1 MSSDAGSIP
10 AASKIYLRKR
20 YYLNKKLVRQK
31 KRSALLAGAILFFLL
46 SGIFFSQTQPFI
58 KLSVKD
64 YPTLCRVII
73 DSSFPLFFDIEK
85 SSSLLM
91 VTIKTKE
98 DFQIQRGAFESRI
111 IKSFG
116 WSRGKDFYILAIRT
130 KISNFSYNYFTL
142 SDPPKLVIDFTQ
154 VDEEE
159 SEKPEDLRKKETARE
174 KAPQPS
180 TVLPSSGVRAASSSL
195 QGMKTIVIDPG
206 HGGLEPG
213 AKGRFGT
220 LEKNVALEIALKLRS
235 VIERNF
241 PSRVVLTRDK
251 DLDVS
256 LENRAALANNN
267 KADFFISI
275 HTNSSFRKEARG
287 SETYFLSRDA
297 TDEEARRLAFME
309 NNPAEFEEGIT
320 GENEDE
326 IQMILWDMAQSAYL
340 KQSSLLA
347 ESIQKELNLL
357 LRTSNRGVKQAPFA
371 VLAGVACPA
380 VLVEV
385 AFISNPREERSL
397 TREGFQVNVAQAI
410 YRGLV
415 NYIELYSKK

>member
-1 MSSDAGSIP
+1 MVS
-10 AASKIYLRKR
+10 R
-20 YYLNKKLVRQK
+20 K
-31 KRSALLAGAILFFLL
+31 KRSALVAGVILFLLL
-46 SGIFFSQTQPFI
+46 SVISFSQTQPFI

-64 YPTLCRVII
+64 YPTLSRVII
-73 DSSFPLFFDIEK
+73 DSSVPISFDIEK

-91 VTIKTKE
+91 INIRTDVP
-98 DFQIQRGAFESRI
+98 FRIQREAFESRI

-116 WSRGKDFYILAIRT
+116 WSKGKDFYILAIRT
-130 KISNFSYNYFTL
+130 KVRNFSYDYFTL
-142 SDPPKLVIDFTQ
+142 SDPPKLVIDFSQ
-154 VDEEE
+154 VDEEK
-159 SEKPEDLRKKETARE
+159 SETPDSLKQKEASRG
-174 KAPQPS
+174 KVPQPS
-180 TVLPSSGVRAASSSL
+180 TGSSSL
-195 QGMKTIVIDPG
+195 QGLKTIVIDPG

-213 AKGRFGT
+213 ASGRFGT
-220 LEKNVALEIALKLRS
+220 LEKNVALEIGLKLRA

-251 DLDVS
+251 DLNTS

-275 HTNSSFRKEARG
+275 HANSSFRKDAHG

-297 TDEEARRLAFME
+297 TDEEARKLAFLE
-309 NNPAEFEEGIT
+309 NNPTEFGEGIT
-320 GENEDE
+320 GDSEDE

-357 LRTSNRGVKQAPFA
+357 LRTSNRGVKQAPFT

-397 TREGFQVNVAQAI
+397 TREGFQINVAQAI

-415 NYIELYSKK
+415 NYIELYSQK

>member
-1 MSSDAGSIP
+1 
-10 AASKIYLRKR
+10 
-20 YYLNKKLVRQK
+20 LNKKLVSRK
-31 KRSALLAGAILFFLL
+31 KRSTLLAGVILFLLL
-46 SGIFFSQTQPFI
+46 SVISFSQTQPFM

-64 YPTLCRVII
+64 YPTLSRVII
-73 DSSFPLFFDIEK
+73 ESSLPISFDIEK

-91 VTIKTKE
+91 VNIST
-98 DFQIQRGAFESRI
+98 DASFRIQRGAFESRI

-116 WSRGKDFYILAIRT
+116 WSKGKDFYILAIRT
-130 KISNFSYNYFTL
+130 KVRNFSYDYFTL
-142 SDPPKLVIDFTQ
+142 SDPPKLVIDFSQ
-154 VDEEE
+154 IDEEK
-159 SEKPEDLRKKETARE
+159 SETPDSLKQKEASRG
-174 KAPQPS
+174 KVPQPS
-180 TVLPSSGVRAASSSL
+180 TGSSFL

-220 LEKNVALEIALKLRS
+220 LEKNVVLEIGLKLRA

-251 DLDVS
+251 DLNVS

-267 KADFFISI
+267 KADFFIS
-275 HTNSSFRKEARG
+275 
-287 SETYFLSRDA
+287 RDA
-297 TDEEARRLAFME
+297 TDEEARKLAFME
-309 NNPAEFEEGIT
+309 NNPAEFGEGIT
-320 GENEDE
+320 GESEDE

-357 LRTSNRGVKQAPFA
+357 LRTTNRGVKQAPFT

-397 TREGFQVNVAQAI
+397 TREGFQINVAQAI

-415 NYIELYSKK
+415 DYIELYSQK

>member
-1 MSSDAGSIP
+1 LGKELVSQKKRNVLLAGSIVF
-10 AASKIYLRKR
+10 L
-20 YYLNKKLVRQK
+20 
-31 KRSALLAGAILFFLL
+31 LL
-46 SGIFFSQTQPFI
+46 SGIFFSQAQPFI

-64 YPTLCRVII
+64 YPTLTRVTIE
-73 DSSFPLFFDIEK
+73 SSFPLTFDIEK
-85 SSSLLM
+85 NSSLLM
-91 VTIKTKE
+91 ININSKVP
-98 DFQIQRGAFESRI
+98 FRIQRGAFDSRI
-111 IKSFG
+111 IRSFG
-116 WSRGKDFYILAIRT
+116 WSKAKDFYILAVRT
-130 KISNFSYNYFTL
+130 KVRNFSYDYFTL
-142 SDPPKLVIDFTQ
+142 SNPPKLVIDFTQ
-154 VDEEE
+154 IDEEE
-159 SEKPEDLRKKETARE
+159 AEIRDSLKEEETSRG
-174 KAPQPS
+174 KVPQPS
-180 TVLPSSGVRAASSSL
+180 AASPSSRRPTASSTL
-195 QGMKTIVIDPG
+195 EGMKTIVIDPG

-220 LEKNVALEIALKLRS
+220 LEKDVALEIGLKLKA

-251 DLDVS
+251 DLNVS
-256 LENRAALANNN
+256 LENRTALANNN
-267 KADFFISI
+267 KADYFISI
-275 HTNSSFRKEARG
+275 HTNSSFRKDARG

-297 TDEEARRLAFME
+297 TDEEARKLAFME

-320 GENEDE
+320 GESEDE

-357 LRTSNRGVKQAPFA
+357 LRTSNRGIKQAPFT

-397 TREGFQVNVAQAI
+397 TREGFQTNVAQAV

-415 NYIELYSKK
+415 NYINLNSNK

>member
-1 MSSDAGSIP
+1 MAGI
-10 AASKIYLRKR
+10 
-20 YYLNKKLVRQK
+20 
-31 KRSALLAGAILFFLL
+31 ILFFLL
-46 SGIFFSQTQPFI
+46 SGILISQTQPFI

-64 YPTLCRVII
+64 YPTLSRVTI
-73 DSSFPLFFDIEK
+73 DSSFPLSFDIEK

-91 VTIKTKE
+91 VNIRT
-98 DFQIQRGAFESRI
+98 DVPFRIQRGAFESRI

-116 WSRGKDFYILAIRT
+116 WSKGKDFYILAIRT
-130 KISNFSYNYFTL
+130 KVSNFSYDYFTL

-154 VDEEE
+154 IDEEE
-159 SEKPEDLRKKETARE
+159 SETPDSLKEKEALRERI
-174 KAPQPS
+174 PQPS
-180 TVLPSSGVRAASSSL
+180 TASPSSRTQKASSAL

-213 AKGRFGT
+213 ARGRFGT
-220 LEKNVALEIALKLRS
+220 LEKNVALEIGIKLKA

-275 HTNSSFRKEARG
+275 HANSSFRKDARG

-309 NNPAEFEEGIT
+309 NNPAELGEGIT
-320 GENEDE
+320 GESEDE

-357 LRTSNRGVKQAPFA
+357 LRTSNRGIKQAPFT

-397 TREGFQVNVAQAI
+397 TKEEFQVNVAQAI

-415 NYIELYSKK
+415 NYIELYSQK

>member
-1 MSSDAGSIP
+1 MVNISTD
-10 AASKIYLRKR
+10 
-20 YYLNKKLVRQK
+20 V
-31 KRSALLAGAILFFLL
+31 
-46 SGIFFSQTQPFI
+46 PF
-58 KLSVKD
+58 
-64 YPTLCRVII
+64 R
-73 DSSFPLFFDIEK
+73 
-85 SSSLLM
+85 
-91 VTIKTKE
+91 
-98 DFQIQRGAFESRI
+98 IQRGAFESSI

-116 WSRGKDFYILAIRT
+116 WSKGKDFYILAIRT
-130 KISNFSYNYFTL
+130 KVRNFSYDYFTL
-142 SDPPKLVIDFTQ
+142 SDPPKLVIDFSQ
-154 VDEEE
+154 IDEEKSETPE
-159 SEKPEDLRKKETARE
+159 SLKQKEASRG
-174 KAPQPS
+174 KIPQPPTTS
-180 TVLPSSGVRAASSSL
+180 PPSRTQTGSSSL

-213 AKGRFGT
+213 ASGRFGT
-220 LEKNVALEIALKLRS
+220 LEKNVALEIGLKLRA
-235 VIERNF
+235 VIEQNF

-251 DLDVS
+251 DLNVS

-267 KADFFISI
+267 KADFFVSI
-275 HTNSSFRKEARG
+275 HANSSFRKDAHG

-297 TDEEARRLAFME
+297 TDEEARKLAFLE
-309 NNPAEFEEGIT
+309 NNPTESGEGIT
-320 GENEDE
+320 GESEDE

-357 LRTSNRGVKQAPFA
+357 LRTSNRGIKQAPFT

-397 TREGFQVNVAQAI
+397 TREGFQINVAQAI

-415 NYIELYSKK
+415 NYIELYSQK

>member
-1 MSSDAGSIP
+1 
-10 AASKIYLRKR
+10 
-20 YYLNKKLVRQK
+20 LVSRK
-31 KRSALLAGAILFFLL
+31 KRSALVAGVILFLLL
-46 SGIFFSQTQPFI
+46 SVISFSQTQPFI

-64 YPTLCRVII
+64 YPTLSRVII
-73 DSSFPLFFDIEK
+73 DSSVPISFDIEK

-91 VTIKTKE
+91 INIRTDVP
-98 DFQIQRGAFESRI
+98 FRIQREAFESRI

-116 WSRGKDFYILAIRT
+116 WSKGKDFYILAIRT
-130 KISNFSYNYFTL
+130 KVRNFSYDYFTL
-142 SDPPKLVIDFTQ
+142 SDPPKLVIDFSQ
-154 VDEEE
+154 IDEEK
-159 SEKPEDLRKKETARE
+159 SETRDSLKQKEASGG
-174 KAPQPS
+174 KVPQPS
-180 TVLPSSGVRAASSSL
+180 TASSSL
-195 QGMKTIVIDPG
+195 QGLKTIVIDPG

-213 AKGRFGT
+213 ASGRFGT
-220 LEKNVALEIALKLRS
+220 LEKNVALEIGLKLRA

-251 DLDVS
+251 DLNVS

-275 HTNSSFRKEARG
+275 HANSSFRKDAHG

-297 TDEEARRLAFME
+297 TDEEARKLAFLE
-309 NNPAEFEEGIT
+309 NNPTEFGEGIT
-320 GENEDE
+320 GDSENE

-385 AFISNPREERSL
+385 AFISNPREESSL
-397 TREGFQVNVAQAI
+397 TREGFQINVAQAI

-415 NYIELYSKK
+415 NYIELYSQK

>member
-1 MSSDAGSIP
+1 
-10 AASKIYLRKR
+10 
-20 YYLNKKLVRQK
+20 
-31 KRSALLAGAILFFLL
+31 
-46 SGIFFSQTQPFI
+46 
-58 KLSVKD
+58 
-64 YPTLCRVII
+64 
-73 DSSFPLFFDIEK
+73 
-85 SSSLLM
+85 
-91 VTIKTKE
+91 
-98 DFQIQRGAFESRI
+98 
-111 IKSFG
+111 
-116 WSRGKDFYILAIRT
+116 
-130 KISNFSYNYFTL
+130 
-142 SDPPKLVIDFTQ
+142 
-154 VDEEE
+154 
-159 SEKPEDLRKKETARE
+159 
-174 KAPQPS
+174 
-180 TVLPSSGVRAASSSL
+180 
-195 QGMKTIVIDPG
+195 MKTIVIDPG

-213 AKGRFGT
+213 ARGRFGT
-220 LEKNVALEIALKLRS
+220 LEKNVALEIGLKLRA

-251 DLDVS
+251 DLNVS

-275 HTNSSFRKEARG
+275 HANSSFRKDAHG

-297 TDEEARRLAFME
+297 TDEEARKLAFLE
-309 NNPAEFEEGIT
+309 NNPAEFGEGIT
-320 GENEDE
+320 GKSEDE

-357 LRTSNRGVKQAPFA
+357 LRTSNRGIKQAPFT

-397 TREGFQVNVAQAI
+397 TREGFQIKVAQAI

-415 NYIELYSKK
+415 NYIELYSQK

>member
-1 MSSDAGSIP
+1 M
-10 AASKIYLRKR
+10 
-20 YYLNKKLVRQK
+20 
-31 KRSALLAGAILFFLL
+31 KRSTLLAGVILFLLL
-46 SGIFFSQTQPFI
+46 SIISFSQTQPFI

-64 YPTLCRVII
+64 YPTLSRVII
-73 DSSFPLFFDIEK
+73 ESSIPISFDIEK

-91 VTIKTKE
+91 INISTDVP
-98 DFQIQRGAFESRI
+98 FRIQRGAFESRI

-130 KISNFSYNYFTL
+130 KVRNFSYDYFTL
-142 SDPPKLVIDFTQ
+142 NNPPKLVIDFSQ
-154 VDEEE
+154 VDEEK
-159 SEKPEDLRKKETARE
+159 SEIRDRLQQKEASRG
-174 KAPQPS
+174 KVPQLS
-180 TVLPSSGVRAASSSL
+180 TTSSSL

-220 LEKNVALEIALKLRS
+220 LEKNVALEIGLKLRA

-275 HTNSSFRKEARG
+275 HANSSFRKEAHG

-297 TDEEARRLAFME
+297 TDEEARKLAFLE
-309 NNPAEFEEGIT
+309 NNPAEFGEGIT
-320 GENEDE
+320 GESDDE

-357 LRTSNRGVKQAPFA
+357 LRTSNRGIKQAPFT

-397 TREGFQVNVAQAI
+397 TREGFQINVAQAI

-415 NYIELYSKK
+415 NYIELYSQK

>member
-1 MSSDAGSIP
+1 MAGI
-10 AASKIYLRKR
+10 
-20 YYLNKKLVRQK
+20 
-31 KRSALLAGAILFFLL
+31 ILFFLL
-46 SGIFFSQTQPFI
+46 SGVFFSQAQPFI

-64 YPTLCRVII
+64 YPTLSRVII
-73 DSSFPLFFDIEK
+73 DSSSPLSFDIEK

-91 VTIKTKE
+91 VNIRT
-98 DFQIQRGAFESRI
+98 DVPFQIQRGAFESRI

-116 WSRGKDFYILAIRT
+116 WSKGKDFYILAIRT
-130 KISNFSYNYFTL
+130 KVRNFSYDYFAL

-154 VDEEE
+154 IDEEK
-159 SEKPEDLRKKETARE
+159 SETPDSLKEKEALRERI
-174 KAPQPS
+174 PQPS
-180 TVLPSSGVRAASSSL
+180 TASPSSRTGTASSSL
-195 QGMKTIVIDPG
+195 QGLKTIVIDPG

-213 AKGRFGT
+213 ARGRFGT
-220 LEKNVALEIALKLRS
+220 LEKNIALEIGLKLKA

-275 HTNSSFRKEARG
+275 HANSSFRQDARG

-297 TDEEARRLAFME
+297 TDEEARKLAFLE
-309 NNPAEFEEGIT
+309 NNPAEFVEGIT
-320 GENEDE
+320 GESKDE

-347 ESIQKELNLL
+347 ESIQNELNLL
-357 LRTSNRGVKQAPFA
+357 LRTSNRGVKQAPFT

-415 NYIELYSKK
+415 NYIELYSQK

>member
-1 MSSDAGSIP
+1 
-10 AASKIYLRKR
+10 
-20 YYLNKKLVRQK
+20 
-31 KRSALLAGAILFFLL
+31 LAGIILFFLL
-46 SGIFFSQTQPFI
+46 SGILISQTQPFI

-64 YPTLCRVII
+64 YPTLSRVTI
-73 DSSFPLFFDIEK
+73 DSSFPLSFDIEK

-91 VTIKTKE
+91 VNIRTGVP
-98 DFQIQRGAFESRI
+98 FRIQRGAFESRI

-116 WSRGKDFYILAIRT
+116 WSKGKDFYILAIRT
-130 KISNFSYNYFTL
+130 KVSNFSYDYFTL

-154 VDEEE
+154 IDEEE
-159 SEKPEDLRKKETARE
+159 SETPDSLKEKEALRERI
-174 KAPQPS
+174 PQPS
-180 TVLPSSGVRAASSSL
+180 TASPSSRTQKVSSAL

-213 AKGRFGT
+213 ARGRFGT
-220 LEKNVALEIALKLRS
+220 LEKNVALEIGIKLKA

-275 HTNSSFRKEARG
+275 HANSSFRKDARG

-309 NNPAEFEEGIT
+309 NNPAELGEGIT
-320 GENEDE
+320 GESEDE

-357 LRTSNRGVKQAPFA
+357 LRTSNRGIKQAPFT

-397 TREGFQVNVAQAI
+397 TKEEFQVNVAQAI

-415 NYIELYSKK
+415 NYIELYSQK

>member
-1 MSSDAGSIP
+1 MINIRTDVVF
-10 AASKIYLRKR
+10 R
-20 YYLNKKLVRQK
+20 
-31 KRSALLAGAILFFLL
+31 
-46 SGIFFSQTQPFI
+46 
-58 KLSVKD
+58 
-64 YPTLCRVII
+64 
-73 DSSFPLFFDIEK
+73 
-85 SSSLLM
+85 
-91 VTIKTKE
+91 
-98 DFQIQRGAFESRI
+98 IQRGAFESRI

-116 WSRGKDFYILAIRT
+116 WSKGEDFYILAIRT
-130 KISNFSYNYFTL
+130 KVRNFSYDYFSL

-154 VDEEE
+154 IDEEK
-159 SEKPEDLRKKETARE
+159 SGARDSLKEEASRE

-180 TVLPSSGVRAASSSL
+180 TALPSSRTQTASSAL

-220 LEKNVALEIALKLRS
+220 LEKNIALEIALKLKA

-251 DLDVS
+251 DLNVS
-256 LENRAALANNN
+256 LENRAAIANNN

-275 HTNSSFRKEARG
+275 HANSSFRKEARG

-320 GENEDE
+320 EESENE
-326 IQMILWDMAQSAYL
+326 IQMILWDMAQSAFL

-357 LRTSNRGVKQAPFA
+357 LRTSNRGVKQAPFT

-397 TREGFQVNVAQAI
+397 TREGFQVNVARAI

>member
-1 MSSDAGSIP
+1 MVS
-10 AASKIYLRKR
+10 R
-20 YYLNKKLVRQK
+20 K
-31 KRSALLAGAILFFLL
+31 KRSALLAGVILFLLL
-46 SGIFFSQTQPFI
+46 SVISFSQTQPFI

-64 YPTLCRVII
+64 YPTLSRVII
-73 DSSFPLFFDIEK
+73 DSSVPISFDIEK
-85 SSSLLM
+85 NSSLLM
-91 VTIKTKE
+91 VNIST
-98 DFQIQRGAFESRI
+98 DVPFRIQRGAFESRI

-116 WSRGKDFYILAIRT
+116 WSKGKDFYILAIRT
-130 KISNFSYNYFTL
+130 KVRNFSYDYFTL
-142 SDPPKLVIDFTQ
+142 SDPPKLVIDFSQ
-154 VDEEE
+154 IDEEK
-159 SEKPEDLRKKETARE
+159 SETPDSLKQKEASRG
-174 KAPQPS
+174 KVPQPS
-180 TVLPSSGVRAASSSL
+180 TASPSL
-195 QGMKTIVIDPG
+195 QGLKTIVIDPG

-213 AKGRFGT
+213 ASGRFGT
-220 LEKNVALEIALKLRS
+220 LEKNVALEIGLKLRA

-251 DLDVS
+251 DLNTS

-267 KADFFISI
+267 KADFFVSI
-275 HTNSSFRKEARG
+275 HANSSFRKDAHG

-297 TDEEARRLAFME
+297 TDEEARKLAFLE
-309 NNPAEFEEGIT
+309 NNPTESGAGIT
-320 GENEDE
+320 GDSEDE

-357 LRTSNRGVKQAPFA
+357 LRTSNRGVKQAPFT

-397 TREGFQVNVAQAI
+397 TREGFQINVAQAI

-415 NYIELYSKK
+415 NYIELYSQK

>member
-1 MSSDAGSIP
+1 MVS
-10 AASKIYLRKR
+10 R
-20 YYLNKKLVRQK
+20 K
-31 KRSALLAGAILFFLL
+31 KRSALVAGVILFLLL
-46 SGIFFSQTQPFI
+46 SVISFSQTQPFI

-64 YPTLCRVII
+64 YPTLSRIII
-73 DSSFPLFFDIEK
+73 DSSVPISFDIEK

-91 VTIKTKE
+91 INIRTDVP
-98 DFQIQRGAFESRI
+98 FRIQREAFESRI

-116 WSRGKDFYILAIRT
+116 WSKGKDFYILAIRT
-130 KISNFSYNYFTL
+130 KVRNFSYDYFTL
-142 SDPPKLVIDFTQ
+142 SDPPKLVIDFSQ
-154 VDEEE
+154 IDEEK
-159 SEKPEDLRKKETARE
+159 SETPDSLKQKEASRG
-174 KAPQPS
+174 KVPQPS
-180 TVLPSSGVRAASSSL
+180 TGSSSL
-195 QGMKTIVIDPG
+195 QGLKTIVIDPG

-213 AKGRFGT
+213 ASGRFGT
-220 LEKNVALEIALKLRS
+220 LEKNVALEIGLKLRA

-251 DLDVS
+251 DLNVS

-275 HTNSSFRKEARG
+275 HANSSFRKDAHG

-297 TDEEARRLAFME
+297 TDEEARKLAFLE
-309 NNPAEFEEGIT
+309 NNPTEFGEGIT
-320 GENEDE
+320 GDSEDE

-357 LRTSNRGVKQAPFA
+357 LRTSNRGVKQAPFT

-397 TREGFQVNVAQAI
+397 TREGFQINVAQAI

-415 NYIELYSKK
+415 NYIELYSQK

>member
-1 MSSDAGSIP
+1 MC
-10 AASKIYLRKR
+10 
-20 YYLNKKLVRQK
+20 
-31 KRSALLAGAILFFLL
+31 LFGFR
-46 SGIFFSQTQPFI
+46 GE
-58 KLSVKD
+58 
-64 YPTLCRVII
+64 
-73 DSSFPLFFDIEK
+73 PLK
-85 SSSLLM
+85 
-91 VTIKTKE
+91 V
-98 DFQIQRGAFESRI
+98 
-111 IKSFG
+111 KSFG
-116 WSRGKDFYILAIRT
+116 WSKGKDFYILAIRT
-130 KISNFSYNYFTL
+130 KVRNFSYDYFTL
-142 SDPPKLVIDFTQ
+142 SDPPKLVIDFSQ
-154 VDEEE
+154 IDEEE
-159 SEKPEDLRKKETARE
+159 SEIRDSLKEKETSRG
-174 KAPQPS
+174 KLPQPS
-180 TVLPSSGVRAASSSL
+180 TALPSSRTQTASSAL

-213 AKGRFGT
+213 ASGRFGT
-220 LEKNVALEIALKLRS
+220 LEKNIALEIGLKLKA

-275 HTNSSFRKEARG
+275 HANSSFRKDARG

-297 TDEEARRLAFME
+297 TDEEARKLAFME

-320 GENEDE
+320 GETEDE

-357 LRTSNRGVKQAPFA
+357 LRTSNRGIKQAPFT

>member
-1 MSSDAGSIP
+1 MINIRTDVVF
-10 AASKIYLRKR
+10 R
-20 YYLNKKLVRQK
+20 
-31 KRSALLAGAILFFLL
+31 
-46 SGIFFSQTQPFI
+46 
-58 KLSVKD
+58 
-64 YPTLCRVII
+64 
-73 DSSFPLFFDIEK
+73 
-85 SSSLLM
+85 
-91 VTIKTKE
+91 
-98 DFQIQRGAFESRI
+98 IQRGAFESRI

-116 WSRGKDFYILAIRT
+116 WSKGKDFYILAIRT
-130 KISNFSYNYFTL
+130 KVRNFSYDYFSL

-154 VDEEE
+154 IDEEK
-159 SEKPEDLRKKETARE
+159 SGARDSLKEEEASRE

-180 TVLPSSGVRAASSSL
+180 TALPSSKMRTASSAL

-220 LEKNVALEIALKLRS
+220 LEKNIALEIALKLKA

-251 DLDVS
+251 DLNVS
-256 LENRAALANNN
+256 LENRAAIANNN

-275 HTNSSFRKEARG
+275 HANSSFRKEARG

-320 GENEDE
+320 EESENE
-326 IQMILWDMAQSAYL
+326 IQMILWDMAQSAFL
-340 KQSSLLA
+340 KQSSVLA

-357 LRTSNRGVKQAPFA
+357 LRTSNRGVKQAPFT

-415 NYIELYSKK
+415 NYIELYSQK

>member
-1 MSSDAGSIP
+1 
-10 AASKIYLRKR
+10 
-20 YYLNKKLVRQK
+20 LNKKLVNRK
-31 KRSALLAGAILFFLL
+31 KRSTLLAGIILFFLL
-46 SGIFFSQTQPFI
+46 SGVFFSQAQTFI

-64 YPTLCRVII
+64 YPTLSRVII
-73 DSSFPLFFDIEK
+73 DSSFPLSFDIEK

-91 VTIKTKE
+91 VNIRT
-98 DFQIQRGAFESRI
+98 DVPFRIQRGAFESPI

-116 WSRGKDFYILAIRT
+116 WSKGKDFYILAIRT
-130 KISNFSYNYFTL
+130 KVSNFSYDYFTL

-154 VDEEE
+154 IDEEK
-159 SEKPEDLRKKETARE
+159 SEIRDSLKEKEASGGRV
-174 KAPQPS
+174 PQPS
-180 TVLPSSGVRAASSSL
+180 KASPPSRMGTASSSL

-220 LEKNVALEIALKLRS
+220 LEKNVALEIGLKLKA

-241 PSRVVLTRDK
+241 PCRVVLTRDK

-256 LENRAALANNN
+256 LENRAALANNH

-275 HTNSSFRKEARG
+275 HANSSFRKDARG

-297 TDEEARRLAFME
+297 TDEEARRLAFLE

-320 GENEDE
+320 GESEDE
-326 IQMILWDMAQSAYL
+326 IKMILWDMAQSAYL

-357 LRTSNRGVKQAPFA
+357 LRTSNRGIKQAPFT

-397 TREGFQVNVAQAI
+397 TREGFQLNVAQAI

-415 NYIELYSKK
+415 NYIELYSQK

>member
-1 MSSDAGSIP
+1 MVNIN
-10 AASKIYLRKR
+10 SK
-20 YYLNKKLVRQK
+20 V
-31 KRSALLAGAILFFLL
+31 
-46 SGIFFSQTQPFI
+46 PF
-58 KLSVKD
+58 
-64 YPTLCRVII
+64 R
-73 DSSFPLFFDIEK
+73 
-85 SSSLLM
+85 
-91 VTIKTKE
+91 
-98 DFQIQRGAFESRI
+98 IQRGAFDSRI
-111 IKSFG
+111 IRSFG
-116 WSRGKDFYILAIRT
+116 WSKAKEFYILAIRT
-130 KISNFSYNYFTL
+130 KVRNFSYDYFTL
-142 SDPPKLVIDFTQ
+142 SNPPKLVIDFTQ
-154 VDEEE
+154 IDEEE
-159 SEKPEDLRKKETARE
+159 AEIRDSLKEKETSRG
-174 KAPQPS
+174 KVPQPPAS
-180 TVLPSSGVRAASSSL
+180 SPSSRRPTASSTL
-195 QGMKTIVIDPG
+195 EGMKTIVIDPG

-220 LEKNVALEIALKLRS
+220 LEKDVALEIGLKLKA

-275 HTNSSFRKEARG
+275 HSNSSFRKDARG

-297 TDEEARRLAFME
+297 TDEEARKLAFME

-320 GENEDE
+320 GESEDE

-357 LRTSNRGVKQAPFA
+357 LRTSNRGIKQAPFT

-397 TREGFQVNVAQAI
+397 TREGFQINVAQAI

-415 NYIELYSKK
+415 NYINQNSKQ

>member
-1 MSSDAGSIP
+1 MAG
-10 AASKIYLRKR
+10 
-20 YYLNKKLVRQK
+20 V
-31 KRSALLAGAILFFLL
+31 ILFFLL
-46 SGIFFSQTQPFI
+46 SGVFFSQTQPFI

-64 YPTLCRVII
+64 YPTLSRVII
-73 DSSFPLFFDIEK
+73 DSSFPLSFDIEK

-91 VTIKTKE
+91 VNIRT
-98 DFQIQRGAFESRI
+98 DVLFQIQRGAFESRI

-116 WSRGKDFYILAIRT
+116 WSKGKDFYILAIRT
-130 KISNFSYNYFTL
+130 KVRNFSYDYFTL

-154 VDEEE
+154 IEEEE
-159 SEKPEDLRKKETARE
+159 SEIRDSLKEKEALRERI
-174 KAPQPS
+174 PQPS
-180 TVLPSSGVRAASSSL
+180 TALPSSRRQTASSSL

-213 AKGRFGT
+213 ARGRFGT
-220 LEKNVALEIALKLRS
+220 LEKNIALEIGLKLKA

-275 HTNSSFRKEARG
+275 HTNSSFRKDARG

-297 TDEEARRLAFME
+297 TDEEARKLAFME

-320 GENEDE
+320 GESEDE

-357 LRTSNRGVKQAPFA
+357 LRTSNRGIKQAPFT

-415 NYIELYSKK
+415 NYIELYSKE

>member
-1 MSSDAGSIP
+1 M
-10 AASKIYLRKR
+10 
-20 YYLNKKLVRQK
+20 
-31 KRSALLAGAILFFLL
+31 
-46 SGIFFSQTQPFI
+46 

-64 YPTLCRVII
+64 YPTLSRVII
-73 DSSFPLFFDIEK
+73 ESSLPISFDIEK

-91 VTIKTKE
+91 VNIST
-98 DFQIQRGAFESRI
+98 DASFRIQRGAFESRI

-116 WSRGKDFYILAIRT
+116 WSKGKDFYILAIRT
-130 KISNFSYNYFTL
+130 KVRNFSYDYFTL
-142 SDPPKLVIDFTQ
+142 SDPPKLVIDFSQ
-154 VDEEE
+154 IDEEK
-159 SEKPEDLRKKETARE
+159 SETPDSLKQKEASRG
-174 KAPQPS
+174 KVPQPS
-180 TVLPSSGVRAASSSL
+180 TASSFL

-220 LEKNVALEIALKLRS
+220 LEKNVVLEIGLKLRA

-251 DLDVS
+251 DLNVS

-275 HTNSSFRKEARG
+275 HANSSFRKDARG

-297 TDEEARRLAFME
+297 TDEEARKLAFME
-309 NNPAEFEEGIT
+309 NNPAEFGEGIT
-320 GENEDE
+320 GESEDE

-357 LRTSNRGVKQAPFA
+357 LRTTNRGVKQAPFT

-397 TREGFQVNVAQAI
+397 TREGFQINVAQAI

-415 NYIELYSKK
+415 GYIELYSQK

>member
-1 MSSDAGSIP
+1 MINIRTD
-10 AASKIYLRKR
+10 
-20 YYLNKKLVRQK
+20 V
-31 KRSALLAGAILFFLL
+31 
-46 SGIFFSQTQPFI
+46 PF
-58 KLSVKD
+58 
-64 YPTLCRVII
+64 R
-73 DSSFPLFFDIEK
+73 
-85 SSSLLM
+85 
-91 VTIKTKE
+91 
-98 DFQIQRGAFESRI
+98 IQRGAFESRI

-116 WSRGKDFYILAIRT
+116 WSKGEDFYILAIRT
-130 KISNFSYNYFTL
+130 KVRNFGYDYFTL

-154 VDEEE
+154 IDEEE
-159 SEKPEDLRKKETARE
+159 SRARE
-174 KAPQPS
+174 SLKEKEATRDKASQPS
-180 TVLPSSGVRAASSSL
+180 TAVPSSRTQTISPAL
-195 QGMKTIVIDPG
+195 QGMKTIVIDAG

-213 AKGRFGT
+213 ARGRFGS
-220 LEKNVALEIALKLRS
+220 LEKNIALEISLKLKA

-275 HTNSSFRKEARG
+275 HTNSSFRKDARG

-309 NNPAEFEEGIT
+309 NNPAEFEAGIT
-320 GENEDE
+320 EESEDE

-357 LRTSNRGVKQAPFA
+357 LRTSNRGVKQAPFT

-397 TREGFQVNVAQAI
+397 TREGFQLNVARAI

-415 NYIELYSKK
+415 NYIELNSQK

>member
-1 MSSDAGSIP
+1 MVS
-10 AASKIYLRKR
+10 R
-20 YYLNKKLVRQK
+20 K
-31 KRSALLAGAILFFLL
+31 KRSALVAGVILFLLL
-46 SGIFFSQTQPFI
+46 SVISFSQTQPFI

-64 YPTLCRVII
+64 YPTLSRIII
-73 DSSFPLFFDIEK
+73 DSSVPISFDIEK

-91 VTIKTKE
+91 INIRTDVP
-98 DFQIQRGAFESRI
+98 FRIQREAFESRI

-116 WSRGKDFYILAIRT
+116 WSKGKDFYILAIRT
-130 KISNFSYNYFTL
+130 KVRNFSYDYFTL
-142 SDPPKLVIDFTQ
+142 SDPPKLVIDFSQ
-154 VDEEE
+154 IDEEK
-159 SEKPEDLRKKETARE
+159 SETPDSLKQKEASRG
-174 KAPQPS
+174 KVPQPS
-180 TVLPSSGVRAASSSL
+180 TGSSSL
-195 QGMKTIVIDPG
+195 QGLKTIVIDPG

-213 AKGRFGT
+213 ASGRFGT
-220 LEKNVALEIALKLRS
+220 LEKNVALEIGLKLRA

-251 DLDVS
+251 DLNVS

-275 HTNSSFRKEARG
+275 HANSSFRKDAHG

-297 TDEEARRLAFME
+297 TDEEARKLAFLE
-309 NNPAEFEEGIT
+309 NNPTEFGEGIT
-320 GENEDE
+320 GDSEDE

-397 TREGFQVNVAQAI
+397 TREGFQINVAQAI

-415 NYIELYSKK
+415 NYIELYSQK

>member
-1 MSSDAGSIP
+1 MVS
-10 AASKIYLRKR
+10 R
-20 YYLNKKLVRQK
+20 K
-31 KRSALLAGAILFFLL
+31 KRSALVAGVILFLLL
-46 SGIFFSQTQPFI
+46 SIISFSQTQPFI

-64 YPTLCRVII
+64 YPTLSRIII
-73 DSSFPLFFDIEK
+73 DSSVPISFDIEK

-91 VTIKTKE
+91 INIRTDVP
-98 DFQIQRGAFESRI
+98 FRIQREAFESRI

-116 WSRGKDFYILAIRT
+116 WSKGKDFYILAIRT
-130 KISNFSYNYFTL
+130 KVRNFSYDYFTL
-142 SDPPKLVIDFTQ
+142 SDPPKLVIDFSQ
-154 VDEEE
+154 IDEEK
-159 SEKPEDLRKKETARE
+159 SETPDSLKQEEASRGKV
-174 KAPQPS
+174 PQPS
-180 TVLPSSGVRAASSSL
+180 TGSSSL
-195 QGMKTIVIDPG
+195 QGLKTIVIDPG

-213 AKGRFGT
+213 ASGRFGT
-220 LEKNVALEIALKLRS
+220 LEKNVALEIGLKLRA

-251 DLDVS
+251 DLNVS

-275 HTNSSFRKEARG
+275 HANSSFRKDAHG

-297 TDEEARRLAFME
+297 TDEEARKLAFLE
-309 NNPAEFEEGIT
+309 NNPTEFGEGIT
-320 GENEDE
+320 GDSENE

-397 TREGFQVNVAQAI
+397 TREGFQINVAQAI

-415 NYIELYSKK
+415 NYIELYSQK

>member
-1 MSSDAGSIP
+1 
-10 AASKIYLRKR
+10 
-20 YYLNKKLVRQK
+20 LNKKLVSRK
-31 KRSALLAGAILFFLL
+31 KRSTLLAGVILFLLL
-46 SGIFFSQTQPFI
+46 SVISFSQTQPFM

-64 YPTLCRVII
+64 YPTLSRVII
-73 DSSFPLFFDIEK
+73 ESSLPISFDIEK

-91 VTIKTKE
+91 VNIST
-98 DFQIQRGAFESRI
+98 DASFRIQRGAFESRI

-116 WSRGKDFYILAIRT
+116 WSKGKDFYILAIRT
-130 KISNFSYNYFTL
+130 KVRNFSYDYFTL
-142 SDPPKLVIDFTQ
+142 SDPPKLVIDFSQ
-154 VDEEE
+154 IDEEK
-159 SEKPEDLRKKETARE
+159 SETPDSLKQKEASRG
-174 KAPQPS
+174 KVPQPS
-180 TVLPSSGVRAASSSL
+180 TGSSFL

-220 LEKNVALEIALKLRS
+220 LEKNVVLEIGLKLRA

-251 DLDVS
+251 DLNVS

-275 HTNSSFRKEARG
+275 HANSSFRKDARG

-297 TDEEARRLAFME
+297 TDEEARKLAFME
-309 NNPAEFEEGIT
+309 NNPAEFGEGIT
-320 GENEDE
+320 GESEDE

-357 LRTSNRGVKQAPFA
+357 LRTTNRGVKQAPFT

-397 TREGFQVNVAQAI
+397 TREGFQINVAQAI

-415 NYIELYSKK
+415 DYIELYSQK

>member
-1 MSSDAGSIP
+1 MI
-10 AASKIYLRKR
+10 
-20 YYLNKKLVRQK
+20 NVR
-31 KRSALLAGAILFFLL
+31 
-46 SGIFFSQTQPFI
+46 TDVPF
-58 KLSVKD
+58 
-64 YPTLCRVII
+64 R
-73 DSSFPLFFDIEK
+73 
-85 SSSLLM
+85 
-91 VTIKTKE
+91 
-98 DFQIQRGAFESRI
+98 IQRGAFESRL

-116 WSRGKDFYILAIRT
+116 WSKGKDFYILAIRT
-130 KISNFSYNYFTL
+130 KVRNFSYDYFTL

-154 VDEEE
+154 IDEEE
-159 SEKPEDLRKKETARE
+159 SKTGDSLKEKEASRGKL
-174 KAPQPS
+174 PQPS
-180 TVLPSSGVRAASSSL
+180 TALPSPRMRTASSAL

-213 AKGRFGT
+213 ASGRFGT
-220 LEKNVALEIALKLRS
+220 LEKNITLEIGLKLKA

-256 LENRAALANNN
+256 LENRTALANNN

-275 HTNSSFRKEARG
+275 HANSSFRKDARG

-297 TDEEARRLAFME
+297 TDEEARKLAFME
-309 NNPAEFEEGIT
+309 NNPSEFEEGIT
-320 GENEDE
+320 EETEDE

-357 LRTSNRGVKQAPFA
+357 LRTSNRGIKQAPFT

>member
-1 MSSDAGSIP
+1 
-10 AASKIYLRKR
+10 
-20 YYLNKKLVRQK
+20 LNKKLVSRK
-31 KRSALLAGAILFFLL
+31 KRSTLLAGVILFLLL
-46 SGIFFSQTQPFI
+46 SVISFSQTQPFM

-64 YPTLCRVII
+64 YPTLSRVII
-73 DSSFPLFFDIEK
+73 ESSFPISFDIEK

-91 VTIKTKE
+91 VNIST
-98 DFQIQRGAFESRI
+98 DVPFRIQRGAFESRI

-116 WSRGKDFYILAIRT
+116 WSKGKDFYILAIRT
-130 KISNFSYNYFTL
+130 KVRNFSYDYFTL
-142 SDPPKLVIDFTQ
+142 SDPPKLVIDFSQ
-154 VDEEE
+154 IDEEK
-159 SEKPEDLRKKETARE
+159 SETPDSLKQKEASRG
-174 KAPQPS
+174 KVPQPS
-180 TVLPSSGVRAASSSL
+180 TGSSFL

-220 LEKNVALEIALKLRS
+220 LEKNVVLEIGLKLRA

-251 DLDVS
+251 DLNVS

-275 HTNSSFRKEARG
+275 HANSSFRKDARG

-297 TDEEARRLAFME
+297 TDEEARKLAFLE
-309 NNPAEFEEGIT
+309 NNPAEFGEGIT
-320 GENEDE
+320 GESEDE

-357 LRTSNRGVKQAPFA
+357 LRTSNRGIKQAPFT

-397 TREGFQVNVAQAI
+397 TREGFQINVAQAI

-415 NYIELYSKK
+415 DYIELYSQK

>member
-1 MSSDAGSIP
+1 MVNINSE
-10 AASKIYLRKR
+10 
-20 YYLNKKLVRQK
+20 V
-31 KRSALLAGAILFFLL
+31 
-46 SGIFFSQTQPFI
+46 PF
-58 KLSVKD
+58 
-64 YPTLCRVII
+64 R
-73 DSSFPLFFDIEK
+73 
-85 SSSLLM
+85 
-91 VTIKTKE
+91 
-98 DFQIQRGAFESRI
+98 IQRGAFDSRI
-111 IKSFG
+111 IRSFG
-116 WSRGKDFYILAIRT
+116 WSKAKEFYILAIRT
-130 KISNFSYNYFTL
+130 KVRNFSYDHFTL
-142 SDPPKLVIDFTQ
+142 SNPPKLVIDFTQ
-154 VDEEE
+154 IDEEE
-159 SEKPEDLRKKETARE
+159 AEIRDSLKEKETSRG
-174 KAPQPS
+174 KVLQPPAS
-180 TVLPSSGVRAASSSL
+180 SPSSRSPTASSTL
-195 QGMKTIVIDPG
+195 EGMKTIVIDPG

-220 LEKNVALEIALKLRS
+220 LEKDVALDIGLKLKA

-275 HTNSSFRKEARG
+275 HSNSSFRKDARG

-297 TDEEARRLAFME
+297 TDEEARKLAFME
-309 NNPAEFEEGIT
+309 NNPAEFEAGIT
-320 GENEDE
+320 GESEDE

-357 LRTSNRGVKQAPFA
+357 LRTSNRGIKQAPFT

-397 TREGFQVNVAQAI
+397 TREGFQINVAQAI

-415 NYIELYSKK
+415 NYINLNSEK

>member
-1 MSSDAGSIP
+1 
-10 AASKIYLRKR
+10 
-20 YYLNKKLVRQK
+20 
-31 KRSALLAGAILFFLL
+31 
-46 SGIFFSQTQPFI
+46 
-58 KLSVKD
+58 
-64 YPTLCRVII
+64 
-73 DSSFPLFFDIEK
+73 
-85 SSSLLM
+85 
-91 VTIKTKE
+91 
-98 DFQIQRGAFESRI
+98 
-111 IKSFG
+111 
-116 WSRGKDFYILAIRT
+116 
-130 KISNFSYNYFTL
+130 
-142 SDPPKLVIDFTQ
+142 
-154 VDEEE
+154 
-159 SEKPEDLRKKETARE
+159 
-174 KAPQPS
+174 
-180 TVLPSSGVRAASSSL
+180 
-195 QGMKTIVIDPG
+195 MKTIVIDPG

-213 AKGRFGT
+213 ATGRFGT
-220 LEKNVALEIALKLRS
+220 LEKDVALDIGLKLKA

-275 HTNSSFRKEARG
+275 HTNSSFRKDARG

-297 TDEEARRLAFME
+297 TDEEARKLAFME
-309 NNPAEFEEGIT
+309 NNPAEFETGIT
-320 GENEDE
+320 GESEDE

-357 LRTSNRGVKQAPFA
+357 LRTSNRGIKQAPFT

-397 TREGFQVNVAQAI
+397 TREGFQTNVAQAV

-415 NYIELYSKK
+415 NYIDLNSKK

>member
-1 MSSDAGSIP
+1 M
-10 AASKIYLRKR
+10 ASR
-20 YYLNKKLVRQK
+20 K
-31 KRSALLAGAILFFLL
+31 KRSALLAGVVLFLL
-46 SGIFFSQTQPFI
+46 LSVISFSQTQPFI

-64 YPTLCRVII
+64 YPTLSRVII
-73 DSSFPLFFDIEK
+73 ESSFPISFDIEK
-85 SSSLLM
+85 GTSLLM
-91 VTIKTKE
+91 VNIST
-98 DFQIQRGAFESRI
+98 DVPFRIQRGVFESRI

-116 WSRGKDFYILAIRT
+116 WSKGKDFYILAIRT
-130 KISNFSYNYFTL
+130 KVRNFSYDYFTL
-142 SDPPKLVIDFTQ
+142 SDPPKLVIDFSQ
-154 VDEEE
+154 IDEEK
-159 SEKPEDLRKKETARE
+159 SETPDSLKQKEASRG
-174 KAPQPS
+174 KVPQPS
-180 TVLPSSGVRAASSSL
+180 TASSFL

-213 AKGRFGT
+213 ARGRFGT
-220 LEKNVALEIALKLRS
+220 LEKNVALEIGLKLKA

-241 PSRVVLTRDK
+241 PSRVILTRDK
-251 DLDVS
+251 DLNVS

-275 HTNSSFRKEARG
+275 HANSSFRKDAHG

-297 TDEEARRLAFME
+297 TDEEAKKLAFLE
-309 NNPAEFEEGIT
+309 NNPAEFGEGIT
-320 GENEDE
+320 GESEDE

-357 LRTSNRGVKQAPFA
+357 LRTSNRGIKQAPFT

-397 TREGFQVNVAQAI
+397 TREGFQINVAQAI

-415 NYIELYSKK
+415 NYIELYSQK

>member
-1 MSSDAGSIP
+1 MVS
-10 AASKIYLRKR
+10 R
-20 YYLNKKLVRQK
+20 K
-31 KRSALLAGAILFFLL
+31 KRSALVAGVILFLLL
-46 SGIFFSQTQPFI
+46 SVISFSQTQPFI

-64 YPTLCRVII
+64 YPTLSRIII
-73 DSSFPLFFDIEK
+73 DSSVPISFDIEK

-91 VTIKTKE
+91 INIRTDVP
-98 DFQIQRGAFESRI
+98 FRIQREAFESRI

-116 WSRGKDFYILAIRT
+116 WSKGKDFYILAIRT
-130 KISNFSYNYFTL
+130 KVRNFSYDYFTL
-142 SDPPKLVIDFTQ
+142 SDPPKLVIDFSQ
-154 VDEEE
+154 IDEEK
-159 SEKPEDLRKKETARE
+159 SETPDSLKQKEASRG
-174 KAPQPS
+174 KVPQPS
-180 TVLPSSGVRAASSSL
+180 TASSSL
-195 QGMKTIVIDPG
+195 QGLKTIVIDPG

-213 AKGRFGT
+213 ASGRFGT
-220 LEKNVALEIALKLRS
+220 LEKNVALEIGLKLRA

-251 DLDVS
+251 DLNVS

-275 HTNSSFRKEARG
+275 HANSSFRKDAHG

-297 TDEEARRLAFME
+297 TDEEARKLAFLE
-309 NNPAEFEEGIT
+309 NNPTEFGEGIT
-320 GENEDE
+320 GDSEDE

-357 LRTSNRGVKQAPFA
+357 LRTSNRGVKQAPFT

-397 TREGFQVNVAQAI
+397 TREGFQINVAQAI

-415 NYIELYSKK
+415 NYIELYSQK